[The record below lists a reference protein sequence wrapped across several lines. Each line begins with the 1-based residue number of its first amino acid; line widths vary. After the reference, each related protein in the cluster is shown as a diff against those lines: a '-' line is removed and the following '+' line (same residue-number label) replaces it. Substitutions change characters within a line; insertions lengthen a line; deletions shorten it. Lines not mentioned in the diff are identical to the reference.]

1 MPHAKVMHGRYLK
14 QLTRVQ
20 HELKKNIEE
29 YDDCISQHY
38 EERSMVPEF
47 AVAEDMM
54 YAMLDVLRGDKDVK
68 IYNAE
73 HVIDIACS
81 MAKTAIK
88 EAEMLY
94 DESHPQK
101 EEK

>member
-1 MPHAKVMHGRYLK
+1 M
-14 QLTRVQ
+14 
-20 HELKKNIEE
+20 
-29 YDDCISQHY
+29 
-38 EERSMVPEF
+38 
-47 AVAEDMM
+47 
-54 YAMLDVLRGDKDVK
+54 AMLDVLRGDKDVK